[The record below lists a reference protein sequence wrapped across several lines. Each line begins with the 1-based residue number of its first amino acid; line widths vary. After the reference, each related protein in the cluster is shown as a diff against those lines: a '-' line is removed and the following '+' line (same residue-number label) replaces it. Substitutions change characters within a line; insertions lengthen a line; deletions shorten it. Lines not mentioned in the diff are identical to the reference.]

1 MPRFEVDIEV
11 TRIEVGTL
19 TVEAED
25 AEQAMT
31 RAEKEAREVYG
42 SVGGVF
48 HRAEV
53 YFGATAAEKL

>member
-1 MPRFEVDIEV
+1 M
-11 TRIEVGTL
+11 TLIEVGTR
-19 TVEAED
+19 TVEFED
-25 AEQAMT
+25 AVRVVA
-31 RAEKEAREVYG
+31 RAETESRGAYG